1 MHRSTILSI
10 ALLAAT
16 LWLLSPASAALIG
29 FETDPTSTP
38 TVDNYVLNSAYPI
51 VGGSVSMYFDN
62 NTNFTFDAGDDYP
75 ILEQIGTDGTDAY
88 TSTVGGGSDL
98 PTLATA
104 SQLGNFFMRHVAP
117 GPPPGN
123 LVIDYN
129 TVAPIPSLSGEIW
142 DIDGQTQ
149 ATERWRVDVL
159 DASNSILATQFS
171 PIGSTLA
178 GDSLPWTFAFT
189 GLPGGVDKL
198 LIRFVGTKTNAIGL
212 AFNNFS
218 PVEAVPEP
226 GSVVLMGL
234 GAIALVTIGARRR
247 QARLSEKS

>member
-1 MHRSTILSI
+1 MRLTYILAIVLVPATLSI
-10 ALLAAT
+10 LA
-16 LWLLSPASAALIG
+16 PASAALID
-29 FETDPTSTP
+29 FETDPTSAP
-38 TVDNYVLNSAYPI
+38 TVDDYVLNSPYPI

-104 SQLGNFFMRHVAP
+104 SQLGNFFMRHVSP

-142 DIDGQTQ
+142 DIDGASQ

-171 PIGSTLA
+171 PVGNTLA
-178 GDSLPWTFAFT
+178 GDSLPWTFVFT
-189 GLPGGVDKL
+189 GLPAGVDKV
-198 LIRFVGTKTNAIGL
+198 LIRFVGTKTNSIGL

-226 GSVVLMGL
+226 GSVVLIGL
-234 GAIALVTIGARRR
+234 GAIALVAVGARRSR
-247 QARLSEKS
+247 S